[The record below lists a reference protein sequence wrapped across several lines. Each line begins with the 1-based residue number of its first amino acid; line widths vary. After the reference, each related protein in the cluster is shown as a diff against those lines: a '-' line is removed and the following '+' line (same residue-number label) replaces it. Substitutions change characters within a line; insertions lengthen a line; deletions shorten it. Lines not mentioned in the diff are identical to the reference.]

1 MNLWSF
7 LLAWTSY
14 SHKIKNL
21 FIWKKK
27 DWGSKITKLREQN
40 WTSYSY
46 SSSDYKIEGVF
57 LKKKEEKTSSIYTAL
72 PIAYQHYRAKVWR
85 LKELGSL
92 VHSHEISIE
101 ISIGDWTLY
110 STYEGCKVC
119 CFSQR
124 FLLFQH
130 TLYNNLT
137 SILELP
143 NFGFCA
149 VNHGH
154 K

>member
-46 SSSDYKIEGVF
+46 SSSDYKIKGVFF
-57 LKKKEEKTSSIYTAL
+57 LKKRRKNIFN
-72 PIAYQHYRAKVWR
+72 
-85 LKELGSL
+85 
-92 VHSHEISIE
+92 
-101 ISIGDWTLY
+101 LY
-110 STYEGCKVC
+110 SST
-119 CFSQR
+119 
-124 FLLFQH
+124 
-130 TLYNNLT
+130 N
-137 SILELP
+137 SISALQS
-143 NFGFCA
+143 
-149 VNHGH
+149 
-154 K
+154 